1 MGKHDYKFLLVEKSA
16 VPEKLLKTVEAKR
29 ILAKGNVTIDEA
41 VKSAGIGRSTF
52 YKYRDSIFP
61 FYETAK
67 GKVITLFFVVEDFSG
82 VLLNIIKQISNANAN
97 IVTINQNI
105 PISGLTDITIS
116 IETAGMTSDIGEMMS
131 GIRVLE
137 GLRRC
142 EILERE

>member
-29 ILAKGNVTIDEA
+29 ILASGSVTIDEA
-41 VKSAGIGRSTF
+41 VKTAGIGRSTF

-61 FYETAK
+61 FYETTK

-82 VLLNIIKQISNANAN
+82 VLLNIIEQISNANAN

-116 IETAGMTSDIGEMMS
+116 IETAGMTSDIGEMMN
-131 GIRVLE
+131 GIRTLE